1 MKVLIIN
8 GPNLNF
14 LGIRETSVYGSMTL
28 SEINSIIDRKCNAFG
43 IEAQFFQSNH
53 EGEIVDKIQESYNKI
68 DYLIINPGAFTH
80 YSIAIRDAILAVG
93 VKTIEVHLSN
103 VYAREEFRKTSVI
116 SDISIGKIIGF
127 NYFGY
132 LMALDYIV
140 NYENLN

>member
-116 SDISIGKIIGF
+116 SDISIGKITGF